1 MKKII
6 ALLLLFIAF
15 AVGADYKPFEF
26 TNITTDSATQ
36 QNQFDYMLK
45 YKLFG
50 HDFVKIGNDV
60 SIPDKSGWNGTAGN
74 MTSDARLTLG
84 GPILVTGDFIMGD
97 GKNMIT
103 GPVRA
108 DSIAMNNV
116 NNSHIGGYVCLERQ
130 ANGNATTAIDGTIY
144 NFDAPICLNTDSVPA
159 APVNLE
165 IPTVDWANLGADTV
179 LSDIDISYN
188 NNLEYTI
195 TVPKGENAY
204 KIFVNKIHLCK
215 TDKRSGSSFNG
226 CKLYVKMQDGGRL
239 TEIFVNDLVIG
250 NHSSIQVVYD
260 TDTGAVVQSQNSYRG
275 NLLFYSNEYI
285 DLDKTDFAPI
295 QGTFISADSIFLG
308 RNINIAGQL
317 ITTKLEIG
325 NTLDGKNFRFV
336 KFDPDTIDVK
346 LDKYGG
352 LWENDSIVTI
362 PIELSDTTDINVSF
376 KYCFVLNDSVNV
388 ADFDSS
394 KTAFP
399 ICGVDTIEAV
409 IPIGSTKPTVPI
421 EIYVKIDSLLENDTL
436 TISIF
441 DISGAILPNG
451 KTDGDLKVKIIDA
464 ETKHNTSIV
473 LDKSDTIKTY
483 QEELRIPPGTG
494 KVGEIKYTDDGL
506 APLVWSIEDT
516 SGLFT
521 IEDGVIKTKH
531 VFDYETED
539 TVYVVKVKVEDGEFA
554 DSANYT
560 IKITNIQEPITVS
573 GKIEKVEENTD
584 VGTIV
589 GAIIGK
595 DADSTDV
602 TYSIND
608 VVNFKIDPVLG
619 VITTNTIF
627 DFETKDKYPVTVT
640 VTSTDGSKK
649 DTTFIVNIIDV
660 DEPVH
665 AYDTTLTVKEGV
677 TGIIGTVKGE
687 DEDGKPVK
695 FSCDDTVHYS
705 IDSNTGVLR
714 LVDPFD
720 YETTKADTL
729 KVVVTDVNGN
739 TDTATI
745 YINVANVNEPPVLQP
760 NDSLTVPENCDTCF
774 VGIIVAVDPD
784 TDKVIYE
791 IKEPGFKIDSTGK
804 VTVTKPLDY
813 EKTPEVKITV
823 IAKDSSSAADTAT
836 YKITVGNV
844 NEPVHV
850 NDTTCS
856 VKENYTGKVCQIP
869 ATDED
874 KTTPKYFLTDTT
886 NYQIDS
892 TGTLVIK
899 NPIDYEKKTKDTVK
913 VVVTDGTFYDT
924 ATVVIRVLDEPE
936 KVEITTWDDEKPKD
950 TVKTNDPDHKF
961 EWTLCEGDSCETNKE
976 FPHIK
981 KDTTI
986 KVCNEKKTVC
996 DSIVVIFNDA
1006 PPVVILTN
1014 AKSTD
1019 ALIDYITIE
1028 EEKDDKIYVN
1038 KKENQ
1043 IMVTVKDTVHKT
1055 EKHFD
1060 ITVKLDTIPTK
1071 DIKVKEYNYLI
1082 DESLATST
1090 TIGKG
1095 VIEMKEVIE
1104 VDGTKITLTQLVD
1117 KNGNRLD
1124 TVQTVTYTK
1133 KVNGKDV
1140 TVSYKVDNLTGQ
1152 RITDYSVSYNI
1163 DSCTT
1168 VSYNLD
1174 DKKKIVKNKE
1184 GNIAYTISYDYT
1196 DEFGNKASASVEII
1210 FDDIPPKLE
1219 ILDPVRGQVYNT
1231 NAIPVKWTVNGEI
1244 QDTLNLQRLEKGV
1257 NNVIRRYVDKAG
1269 NVAADTVM
1277 VIMKEAKDIDIEL
1290 VHPVTMVDQDKVD
1303 EYYSNGHK
1311 YNDKKP
1317 YDVKFVDPKNDTIPD
1332 VIGVG
1337 FKVDIVLPSVSPTG
1351 SLATLD
1357 DIVKNGQIP
1366 VDDKGN
1372 IVGASTKGIPVDQ
1385 YVEEHCTEEFQ
1396 KEYKKNGLNIPLY
1409 DVTYNLHLWVYT
1421 NNANYVNDFNI
1432 EFTLNDEAK
1441 TTSAGTVQMV
1451 IDWLSDRDGNVKA
1464 KNHHSLGTGAYITK
1478 LFSKSVAK
1486 HRCDYKDQKKGD
1498 RTVKKD
1504 DTMKVFGYK
1513 RPTNK

>member
-1 MKKII
+1 M
-6 ALLLLFIAF
+6 
-15 AVGADYKPFEF
+15 
-26 TNITTDSATQ
+26 
-36 QNQFDYMLK
+36 
-45 YKLFG
+45 
-50 HDFVKIGNDV
+50 
-60 SIPDKSGWNGTAGN
+60 
-74 MTSDARLTLG
+74 
-84 GPILVTGDFIMGD
+84 
-97 GKNMIT
+97 
-103 GPVRA
+103 
-108 DSIAMNNV
+108 
-116 NNSHIGGYVCLERQ
+116 
-130 ANGNATTAIDGTIY
+130 
-144 NFDAPICLNTDSVPA
+144 
-159 APVNLE
+159 
-165 IPTVDWANLGADTV
+165 
-179 LSDIDISYN
+179 
-188 NNLEYTI
+188 
-195 TVPKGENAY
+195 
-204 KIFVNKIHLCK
+204 
-215 TDKRSGSSFNG
+215 
-226 CKLYVKMQDGGRL
+226 
-239 TEIFVNDLVIG
+239 
-250 NHSSIQVVYD
+250 
-260 TDTGAVVQSQNSYRG
+260 
-275 NLLFYSNEYI
+275 
-285 DLDKTDFAPI
+285 
-295 QGTFISADSIFLG
+295 
-308 RNINIAGQL
+308 
-317 ITTKLEIG
+317 
-325 NTLDGKNFRFV
+325 
-336 KFDPDTIDVK
+336 
-346 LDKYGG
+346 
-352 LWENDSIVTI
+352 
-362 PIELSDTTDINVSF
+362 
-376 KYCFVLNDSVNV
+376 
-388 ADFDSS
+388 
-394 KTAFP
+394 
-399 ICGVDTIEAV
+399 
-409 IPIGSTKPTVPI
+409 
-421 EIYVKIDSLLENDTL
+421 
-436 TISIF
+436 
-441 DISGAILPNG
+441 
-451 KTDGDLKVKIIDA
+451 
-464 ETKHNTSIV
+464 
-473 LDKSDTIKTY
+473 
-483 QEELRIPPGTG
+483 
-494 KVGEIKYTDDGL
+494 
-506 APLVWSIEDT
+506 
-516 SGLFT
+516 
-521 IEDGVIKTKH
+521 
-531 VFDYETED
+531 
-539 TVYVVKVKVEDGEFA
+539 
-554 DSANYT
+554 
-560 IKITNIQEPITVS
+560 
-573 GKIEKVEENTD
+573 
-584 VGTIV
+584 
-589 GAIIGK
+589 
-595 DADSTDV
+595 
-602 TYSIND
+602 
-608 VVNFKIDPVLG
+608 
-619 VITTNTIF
+619 
-627 DFETKDKYPVTVT
+627 
-640 VTSTDGSKK
+640 
-649 DTTFIVNIIDV
+649 
-660 DEPVH
+660 
-665 AYDTTLTVKEGV
+665 
-677 TGIIGTVKGE
+677 
-687 DEDGKPVK
+687 
-695 FSCDDTVHYS
+695 
-705 IDSNTGVLR
+705 
-714 LVDPFD
+714 
-720 YETTKADTL
+720 
-729 KVVVTDVNGN
+729 
-739 TDTATI
+739 
-745 YINVANVNEPPVLQP
+745 
-760 NDSLTVPENCDTCF
+760 
-774 VGIIVAVDPD
+774 
-784 TDKVIYE
+784 
-791 IKEPGFKIDSTGK
+791 
-804 VTVTKPLDY
+804 TVTKPLDY

-823 IAKDSSSAADTAT
+823 IAKDSSGAADTAT

-913 VVVTDGTFYDT
+913 VIVTDGTFYDT

-996 DSIVVIFNDA
+996 DSIVVIFNDV
-1006 PPVVILTN
+1006 PPVVTLTN

-1133 KVNGKDV
+1133 KVNDKDV

-1196 DEFGNKASASVEII
+1196 DEFGNKASASVEIV
-1210 FDDIPPKLE
+1210 FDNIPPKLE
-1219 ILDPVRGQVYNT
+1219 ILDPVHGQVYNT
-1231 NAIPVKWTVNGEI
+1231 NAIPVKWTVNGET

-1372 IVGASTKGIPVDQ
+1372 IVGASTHGIPVDQ

-1504 DTMKVFGYK
+1504 DTMKIFGYK

>member
-1 MKKII
+1 M
-6 ALLLLFIAF
+6 
-15 AVGADYKPFEF
+15 
-26 TNITTDSATQ
+26 
-36 QNQFDYMLK
+36 
-45 YKLFG
+45 
-50 HDFVKIGNDV
+50 
-60 SIPDKSGWNGTAGN
+60 
-74 MTSDARLTLG
+74 
-84 GPILVTGDFIMGD
+84 
-97 GKNMIT
+97 
-103 GPVRA
+103 
-108 DSIAMNNV
+108 
-116 NNSHIGGYVCLERQ
+116 
-130 ANGNATTAIDGTIY
+130 
-144 NFDAPICLNTDSVPA
+144 
-159 APVNLE
+159 
-165 IPTVDWANLGADTV
+165 
-179 LSDIDISYN
+179 
-188 NNLEYTI
+188 
-195 TVPKGENAY
+195 
-204 KIFVNKIHLCK
+204 
-215 TDKRSGSSFNG
+215 
-226 CKLYVKMQDGGRL
+226 
-239 TEIFVNDLVIG
+239 
-250 NHSSIQVVYD
+250 
-260 TDTGAVVQSQNSYRG
+260 
-275 NLLFYSNEYI
+275 
-285 DLDKTDFAPI
+285 
-295 QGTFISADSIFLG
+295 
-308 RNINIAGQL
+308 
-317 ITTKLEIG
+317 
-325 NTLDGKNFRFV
+325 
-336 KFDPDTIDVK
+336 
-346 LDKYGG
+346 
-352 LWENDSIVTI
+352 
-362 PIELSDTTDINVSF
+362 
-376 KYCFVLNDSVNV
+376 
-388 ADFDSS
+388 
-394 KTAFP
+394 
-399 ICGVDTIEAV
+399 
-409 IPIGSTKPTVPI
+409 
-421 EIYVKIDSLLENDTL
+421 
-436 TISIF
+436 
-441 DISGAILPNG
+441 
-451 KTDGDLKVKIIDA
+451 
-464 ETKHNTSIV
+464 
-473 LDKSDTIKTY
+473 
-483 QEELRIPPGTG
+483 
-494 KVGEIKYTDDGL
+494 
-506 APLVWSIEDT
+506 
-516 SGLFT
+516 
-521 IEDGVIKTKH
+521 
-531 VFDYETED
+531 
-539 TVYVVKVKVEDGEFA
+539 
-554 DSANYT
+554 
-560 IKITNIQEPITVS
+560 
-573 GKIEKVEENTD
+573 
-584 VGTIV
+584 
-589 GAIIGK
+589 
-595 DADSTDV
+595 
-602 TYSIND
+602 
-608 VVNFKIDPVLG
+608 
-619 VITTNTIF
+619 
-627 DFETKDKYPVTVT
+627 
-640 VTSTDGSKK
+640 
-649 DTTFIVNIIDV
+649 
-660 DEPVH
+660 
-665 AYDTTLTVKEGV
+665 
-677 TGIIGTVKGE
+677 
-687 DEDGKPVK
+687 
-695 FSCDDTVHYS
+695 
-705 IDSNTGVLR
+705 
-714 LVDPFD
+714 
-720 YETTKADTL
+720 
-729 KVVVTDVNGN
+729 
-739 TDTATI
+739 
-745 YINVANVNEPPVLQP
+745 
-760 NDSLTVPENCDTCF
+760 
-774 VGIIVAVDPD
+774 
-784 TDKVIYE
+784 
-791 IKEPGFKIDSTGK
+791 
-804 VTVTKPLDY
+804 
-813 EKTPEVKITV
+813 
-823 IAKDSSSAADTAT
+823 
-836 YKITVGNV
+836 
-844 NEPVHV
+844 
-850 NDTTCS
+850 
-856 VKENYTGKVCQIP
+856 
-869 ATDED
+869 
-874 KTTPKYFLTDTT
+874 TDTT

-1043 IMVTVKDTVHKT
+1043 IIVTVKDTVHKT

-1196 DEFGNKASASVEII
+1196 DEFGNKASASVEIV

-1231 NAIPVKWTVNGEI
+1231 NAIPVKWTVNGET

>member
-1 MKKII
+1 M
-6 ALLLLFIAF
+6 
-15 AVGADYKPFEF
+15 
-26 TNITTDSATQ
+26 
-36 QNQFDYMLK
+36 
-45 YKLFG
+45 
-50 HDFVKIGNDV
+50 
-60 SIPDKSGWNGTAGN
+60 
-74 MTSDARLTLG
+74 
-84 GPILVTGDFIMGD
+84 
-97 GKNMIT
+97 
-103 GPVRA
+103 
-108 DSIAMNNV
+108 
-116 NNSHIGGYVCLERQ
+116 
-130 ANGNATTAIDGTIY
+130 
-144 NFDAPICLNTDSVPA
+144 
-159 APVNLE
+159 
-165 IPTVDWANLGADTV
+165 
-179 LSDIDISYN
+179 
-188 NNLEYTI
+188 
-195 TVPKGENAY
+195 
-204 KIFVNKIHLCK
+204 
-215 TDKRSGSSFNG
+215 
-226 CKLYVKMQDGGRL
+226 
-239 TEIFVNDLVIG
+239 
-250 NHSSIQVVYD
+250 
-260 TDTGAVVQSQNSYRG
+260 
-275 NLLFYSNEYI
+275 
-285 DLDKTDFAPI
+285 
-295 QGTFISADSIFLG
+295 
-308 RNINIAGQL
+308 
-317 ITTKLEIG
+317 
-325 NTLDGKNFRFV
+325 
-336 KFDPDTIDVK
+336 
-346 LDKYGG
+346 
-352 LWENDSIVTI
+352 
-362 PIELSDTTDINVSF
+362 
-376 KYCFVLNDSVNV
+376 
-388 ADFDSS
+388 
-394 KTAFP
+394 
-399 ICGVDTIEAV
+399 
-409 IPIGSTKPTVPI
+409 
-421 EIYVKIDSLLENDTL
+421 
-436 TISIF
+436 
-441 DISGAILPNG
+441 
-451 KTDGDLKVKIIDA
+451 
-464 ETKHNTSIV
+464 
-473 LDKSDTIKTY
+473 
-483 QEELRIPPGTG
+483 
-494 KVGEIKYTDDGL
+494 
-506 APLVWSIEDT
+506 
-516 SGLFT
+516 
-521 IEDGVIKTKH
+521 
-531 VFDYETED
+531 
-539 TVYVVKVKVEDGEFA
+539 
-554 DSANYT
+554 
-560 IKITNIQEPITVS
+560 
-573 GKIEKVEENTD
+573 
-584 VGTIV
+584 
-589 GAIIGK
+589 
-595 DADSTDV
+595 
-602 TYSIND
+602 
-608 VVNFKIDPVLG
+608 
-619 VITTNTIF
+619 
-627 DFETKDKYPVTVT
+627 
-640 VTSTDGSKK
+640 
-649 DTTFIVNIIDV
+649 
-660 DEPVH
+660 
-665 AYDTTLTVKEGV
+665 
-677 TGIIGTVKGE
+677 
-687 DEDGKPVK
+687 
-695 FSCDDTVHYS
+695 HYS

-760 NDSLTVPENCDTCF
+760 NDSLSVPENCDTCF

-823 IAKDSSSAADTAT
+823 IAKDSSGAADTAT
-836 YKITVGNV
+836 YKIIVDNV

-913 VVVTDGTFYDT
+913 VIVTDGTFYDT

-996 DSIVVIFNDA
+996 DSIVVIFNDV
-1006 PPVVILTN
+1006 PPVVTLTN

-1082 DESLATST
+1082 DESLATFT
-1090 TIGKG
+1090 TIGNG

-1196 DEFGNKASASVEII
+1196 DEFGNKASASVEIV
-1210 FDDIPPKLE
+1210 FDNIPPKLE
-1219 ILDPVRGQVYNT
+1219 ILDPVHGQVYNT
-1231 NAIPVKWTVNGEI
+1231 NAIPVKWTVNDET

-1257 NNVIRRYVDKAG
+1257 NYVIRRYVDKAG

>member
-50 HDFVKIGNDV
+50 HDYLRLGNRV
-60 SIPDKSGWNGTAGN
+60 IIQDKSGWNGTANDIEIGN
-74 MTSDARLTLG
+74 NGNQAGISIG
-84 GPILVTGDFIMGD
+84 GPTLAGGTISIGLD
-97 GKNMIT
+97 GQFT
-103 GPVRA
+103 SGPIRATTINA
-108 DSIAMNNV
+108 DSR
-116 NNSHIGGYVCLERQ
+116 SSFGGYVCLADTNISPETKKGIGEGKLHNISEQ
-130 ANGNATTAIDGTIY
+130 
-144 NFDAPICLNTDSVPA
+144 ICIDSVPES
-159 APVNLE
+159 PVNFKLPS
-165 IPTVDWANLGADTV
+165 ITWPTTGYQDDIITANGSTAY
-179 LSDIDISYN
+179 IDIPDGNDQIDLY
-188 NNLEYTI
+188 YH
-195 TVPKGENAY
+195 
-204 KIFVNKIHLCK
+204 KIQTGVGGTEGGFIYI
-215 TDKRSGSSFNG
+215 R
-226 CKLYVKMQDGGRL
+226 MQDGGRL
-239 TEIFVNDLVIG
+239 TRIFVDSLIIG
-250 NHSSIQVVYD
+250 NHTTINVIYKIKNEDGTFRDSIIGQD
-260 TDTGAVVQSQNSYRG
+260 KYRG
-275 NLLFYSNEYI
+275 NVLFYTNNNI
-285 DLDKTDFAPI
+285 TFDITDNVPI
-295 QGTFISADSIFLG
+295 QGTFISTGKIYLG
-308 RNINIAGQL
+308 KNLKFSGQL
-317 ITTKLEIG
+317 IANELEIG
-325 NTLDGKNFRFV
+325 NEFDGKNFRFV
-336 KFDPDTIDVK
+336 KYDPDTIDVK

-352 LWENDSIVTI
+352 LRENDSIVTI

-376 KYCFVLNDSVNV
+376 KYCFVLDDSVNV
-388 ADFDSS
+388 EDFDSS

-409 IPIGSTKPTVPI
+409 IPIGSTKPSVPI

-451 KTDGDLKVKIIDA
+451 EIDGDLKVKIIDA

-483 QEELRIPPGTG
+483 QEELHIPPGTG

-506 APLVWSIEDT
+506 APIVWTYEDP

-521 IEDGVIKTKH
+521 VENGIIKTNH

-539 TVYVVKVKVEDGEFA
+539 TVYVIKVKVEDGDFA

-560 IKITNIQEPITVS
+560 IKITDIKEPVTATAKIDSVAENKPIGTYV
-573 GKIEKVEENTD
+573 GKVT
-584 VGTIV
+584 GY
-589 GAIIGK
+589 
-595 DADSTDV
+595 DADSVGVKYYIDDT
-602 TYSIND
+602 T
-608 VVNFKIDPVLG
+608 NFKIDSISG
-619 VITTNTIF
+619 EITTNKVF
-627 DFETKDKYPVTVT
+627 DRETKDKYPVKVT
-640 VTSTDGSKK
+640 VISEDGAKNDLSI
-649 DTTFIVNIIDV
+649 IVNIKDV

-665 AYDTTLTVKEGV
+665 AYDDTLTVKEGV

-687 DEDGKPVK
+687 DEDGDPVK
-695 FSCDDTVHYS
+695 FHCDACVHY
-705 IDSNTGVLR
+705 DVNPNTGDIR

-720 YETTKADTL
+720 YETTKSDTL

-745 YINVANVNEPPVLQP
+745 IINVENVNEPPVLQP
-760 NDSLTVPENCDTCF
+760 NDSLKVPANCDTCF

-784 TDKVIYE
+784 TDKVFYDV
-791 IKEPGFKIDSTGK
+791 KEPGFKIDSNG
-804 VTVTKPLDY
+804 VLTVTKPIDY
-813 EKTPEVKITV
+813 DKTPEIKITVTARDSSGASDTKIYTIKITPETVKITEW
-823 IAKDSSSAADTAT
+823 D
-836 YKITVGNV
+836 
-844 NEPVHV
+844 
-850 NDTTCS
+850 
-856 VKENYTGKVCQIP
+856 
-869 ATDED
+869 
-874 KTTPKYFLTDTT
+874 
-886 NYQIDS
+886 
-892 TGTLVIK
+892 K
-899 NPIDYEKKTKDTVK
+899 NP
-913 VVVTDGTFYDT
+913 
-924 ATVVIRVLDEPE
+924 P
-936 KVEITTWDDEKPKD
+936 PD
-950 TVKTNDPDHKF
+950 TVKTNDPDHEFKW
-961 EWTLCEGDSCETNKE
+961 EVCENDSCTTHYDN
-976 FPHIK
+976 PQIH

-1014 AKSTD
+1014 TKSTD

-1082 DESLATST
+1082 DESLATFT

-1095 VIEMKEVIE
+1095 IVEMKEVIE

-1152 RITDYSVSYNI
+1152 RVTDYSVSYNI

-1219 ILDPVRGQVYNT
+1219 ILDPVHGQVYNT
-1231 NAIPVKWTVNGEI
+1231 NAIPVKWTVNGET
-1244 QDTLNLQRLEKGV
+1244 QDTLTLQRLEKGV

-1464 KNHHSLGTGAYITK
+1464 KNHHSLGTGAYLVR
-1478 LFSKSVAK
+1478 LFSTSIAK
-1486 HRCDYKDQKKGD
+1486 HRCDYKEQRKGD
-1498 RTVKKD
+1498 KTVKKSHD
-1504 DTMKVFGYK
+1504 LKNFGYK
-1513 RPTNK
+1513 RPIK

>member
-6 ALLLLFIAF
+6 VLLLLFITF
-15 AVGADYKPFEF
+15 AIGADVKPFEF
-26 TNITTDSATQ
+26 TNIPNDPTTQ
-36 QNQFDYMLK
+36 QDQYDYMLK
-45 YKLFG
+45 YKLYGYEYFKMG
-50 HDFVKIGNDV
+50 GNND
-60 SIPDKSGWNGTAGN
+60 IPDSSGWSGTAHN
-74 MTSDARLTLG
+74 LTTTDQVELG
-84 GPILVTGDFIMGD
+84 GHILAGGSISVGNGNKLT
-97 GKNMIT
+97 T
-103 GPVRA
+103 GPIRA
-108 DSIAMNNV
+108 TTFSMNND
-116 NNSHIGGYVCLERQ
+116 NTSIFAGTMCLENTNVEDKVRTVV
-130 ANGNATTAIDGTIY
+130 ARSGGTI
-144 NFDAPICLNTDSVPA
+144 TDVCPDVPE
-159 APVNLE
+159 APVNLT
-165 IPTVDWANLGADTV
+165 IPTIKWPDTISQSINVGAREV
-179 LSDIDISYN
+179 KYIDIPAVESYDLYIN
-188 NNLEYTI
+188 SI
-195 TVPKGENAY
+195 TTGSSGELY
-204 KIFVNKIHLCK
+204 FRMRDGGTLTRIFVNGSINLSDHTKIKVVYK
-215 TDKRSGSSFNG
+215 TDS
-226 CKLYVKMQDGGRL
+226 
-239 TEIFVNDLVIG
+239 
-250 NHSSIQVVYD
+250 
-260 TDTGAVVQSQNSYRG
+260 TDYIVPQNKFRG
-275 NLLFYSNEYI
+275 NLLFYTNEDFKI
-285 DLDKTDFAPI
+285 ENTDFTEL
-295 QGTFISADSIFLG
+295 QGTFITTKKATFVS
-308 RNINIAGQL
+308 NIEFAGQIL
-317 ITTKLEIG
+317 ANELDIG
-325 NTLDGKNFRFV
+325 YNFSGKNFRFV

-352 LWENDSIVTI
+352 LLENDSTVII
-362 PIELSDTTDINVSF
+362 PVELNDTTDINVYF
-376 KYCFVLNDSVNV
+376 TYCIDLKDGVTVD
-388 ADFDSS
+388 DFNIPPQ
-394 KTAFP
+394 FP
-399 ICGVDTIEAV
+399 ICGVDSNRVV
-409 IPIGSTKPTVPI
+409 IPIGSKVPSIPI
-421 EIYVKIDSLLENDTL
+421 EVNVKVDSIIENDTL
-436 TISIF
+436 SLRIS
-441 DISGAILPNG
+441 DITGAILPNG
-451 KTDGDLKVKIIDA
+451 KTDGELKVPIIDA
-464 ETKHNTSIV
+464 QLKQNTSIV

-539 TVYVVKVKVEDGEFA
+539 TVYVVKVKVVDGEFA

-573 GKIEKVEENTD
+573 GKIEKVKENTD

-619 VITTNTIF
+619 IITTNTIF

-687 DEDGKPVK
+687 DENGKPVK

-729 KVVVTDVNGN
+729 KVVVTD
-739 TDTATI
+739 
-745 YINVANVNEPPVLQP
+745 
-760 NDSLTVPENCDTCF
+760 S
-774 VGIIVAVDPD
+774 
-784 TDKVIYE
+784 
-791 IKEPGFKIDSTGK
+791 
-804 VTVTKPLDY
+804 
-813 EKTPEVKITV
+813 
-823 IAKDSSSAADTAT
+823 
-836 YKITVGNV
+836 
-844 NEPVHV
+844 
-850 NDTTCS
+850 
-856 VKENYTGKVCQIP
+856 
-869 ATDED
+869 
-874 KTTPKYFLTDTT
+874 
-886 NYQIDS
+886 
-892 TGTLVIK
+892 
-899 NPIDYEKKTKDTVK
+899 
-913 VVVTDGTFYDT
+913 TFYDT

-1152 RITDYSVSYNI
+1152 RITDYSVSHNI

-1196 DEFGNKASASVEII
+1196 DEFGNKASASVEIV

-1219 ILDPVRGQVYNT
+1219 ILDPVHGQVYNT
-1231 NAIPVKWTVNGEI
+1231 NAIPVKWTVNGET

-1332 VIGVG
+1332 VIGIG

-1357 DIVKNGQIP
+1357 DITKNGQIP
-1366 VDDKGN
+1366 VDDNGN
-1372 IVGASTKGIPVDQ
+1372 IVGASTHGIPVDQ

-1464 KNHHSLGTGAYITK
+1464 KNHHSLGTGAYLVRLYSTSI
-1478 LFSKSVAK
+1478 AK
-1486 HRCDYKDQKKGD
+1486 HRCDYKEQRKGD
-1498 RTVKKD
+1498 K
-1504 DTMKVFGYK
+1504 TMKKAHDLKNFGYK
-1513 RPTNK
+1513 RPIK

>member
-15 AVGADYKPFEF
+15 AVGADVKPFEF
-26 TNITTDSATQ
+26 HGIATDSATQ
-36 QNQFDYMLK
+36 QDQYDYMLK
-45 YKLFG
+45 YKLYGYEYFKMG
-50 HDFVKIGNDV
+50 GNND
-60 SIPDKSGWNGTAGN
+60 IPDSSGWSGTAHN
-74 MTSDARLTLG
+74 LTTTDQVELG
-84 GPILVTGDFIMGD
+84 GHILAGGSISVGNGNKLT
-97 GKNMIT
+97 T
-103 GPVRA
+103 GPIRA
-108 DSIAMNNV
+108 TTFTMNND
-116 NNSHIGGYVCLERQ
+116 NTSIFGGTMCLENTNVEDKVRTVV
-130 ANGNATTAIDGTIY
+130 ARSGGTI
-144 NFDAPICLNTDSVPA
+144 TDVCPDVPE
-159 APVNLE
+159 APVNLT
-165 IPTVDWANLGADTV
+165 IPTITWPDTISQSINVGAREV
-179 LSDIDISYN
+179 KYIDIPAVESYDLYIN
-188 NNLEYTI
+188 SI
-195 TVPKGENAY
+195 TTGSSGELY
-204 KIFVNKIHLCK
+204 FRMRDGGTLTRIFVNGSINLSDHTKIKVVYK
-215 TDKRSGSSFNG
+215 TDS
-226 CKLYVKMQDGGRL
+226 
-239 TEIFVNDLVIG
+239 
-250 NHSSIQVVYD
+250 
-260 TDTGAVVQSQNSYRG
+260 TDYIVPQNKFRG
-275 NLLFYSNEYI
+275 NLLFYTNEDFKI
-285 DLDKTDFAPI
+285 ENTDFTEL
-295 QGTFISADSIFLG
+295 QGTFITTKKATLVS
-308 RNINIAGQL
+308 NIEFAGQIL
-317 ITTKLEIG
+317 ANELDIG
-325 NTLDGKNFRFV
+325 YNFSGKNFRFV

-352 LWENDSIVTI
+352 LLENDSTVII
-362 PIELSDTTDINVSF
+362 PVELNDTTDINVYF
-376 KYCFVLNDSVNV
+376 TYCIDLKDGVTVD
-388 ADFDSS
+388 DFNIPPQ
-394 KTAFP
+394 FP
-399 ICGVDTIEAV
+399 ICGIDSNRVV
-409 IPIGSTKPTVPI
+409 IPIGSKVPSIPI
-421 EIYVKIDSLLENDTL
+421 EVNVKVDSIIENDTL
-436 TISIF
+436 SLRIS
-441 DISGAILPNG
+441 DITGAILPNG
-451 KTDGDLKVKIIDA
+451 KTDGELKVPIIDA
-464 ETKHNTSIV
+464 QLKQNTSIV

-494 KVGEIKYTDDGL
+494 KIGEIKYTDDSL

-539 TVYVVKVKVEDGEFA
+539 TVYVVKVKVVDGEFA

-573 GKIEKVEENTD
+573 GKIEGVKENSD
-584 VGTIV
+584 PGTIV

-602 TYSIND
+602 TYTLKDNT
-608 VVNFKIDPVLG
+608 NFEIDPVLG
-619 VITTNTIF
+619 VITTKKVF
-627 DFETKDKYPVTVT
+627 DYESKNSYPVTVI

-649 DTTFIVNIIDV
+649 DTTFTVNIIDV

-665 AYDTTLTVKEGV
+665 AYDDTLTIKEGT
-677 TGIIGTVKGE
+677 TGIIGTVKGD

-705 IDSNTGVLR
+705 IDSNTGVLG

-760 NDSLTVPENCDTCF
+760 NDSLIVPENCDTCF

-823 IAKDSSSAADTAT
+823 IAKDSSGAANTAT
-836 YKITVGNV
+836 YKITVVNV

-961 EWTLCEGDSCETNKE
+961 EWVLCEGDSCETNKE

-1082 DESLATST
+1082 DESLATFT

-1117 KNGNRLD
+1117 KNRNRLD

-1163 DSCTT
+1163 DSCTA

-1219 ILDPVRGQVYNT
+1219 ILDPVHGQVYNT
-1231 NAIPVKWTVNGEI
+1231 NAIPVKWTVNGET

-1303 EYYSNGHK
+1303 EYYSDGHK

-1317 YDVKFVDPKNDTIPD
+1317 YDVKFVDPKNDRIPD

-1504 DTMKVFGYK
+1504 ETMKVFGYK